1 MRLVSNAMT
10 YYLCDCWL
18 NGSVVYIDLPALG
31 PSLVFALVYL
41 WSRKNANAPVSVWG
55 FRFTGSTLPWVL
67 LAFTVL
73 TGGSPVPD
81 LCGLVTGHLYYFLV
95 EVMRAKYGR
104 SFITT
109 PRFMEALVDQLIGN
123 TIQPVQPPQRP
134 GFGQAQQRPAQP
146 ARHNWGQGRRL
157 G

>member
-1 MRLVSNAMT
+1 MCVA
-10 YYLCDCWL
+10 
-18 NGSVVYIDLPALG
+18 LPALG

-81 LCGLVTGHLYYFLV
+81 LCGLVTGHLYYFAV
-95 EVMRAKYGR
+95 EVMRLKYGR
-104 SFITT
+104 SFVNT
-109 PRFMEALVDQLIGN
+109 PRFMVALVDQLIGDVM
-123 TIQPVQPPQRP
+123 QPAQPPAGQPRA
-134 GFGQAQQRPAQP
+134 GFGQPQGQQRPAQP